1 MLHKCLIVAEMCP
14 NHKMATIFRG
24 EICGKFSK
32 KPHKMK
38 KIHNFHKF
46 FLNLWSSKPLIFKE
60 KMHFST
66 NTQFSKSFWRKFFQK
81 NILAL
86 ICGNRAKIDYY
97 SHIPTKVASTNF
109 KANLCKVWQSA
120 ITNTFLILKMWQ
132 DLCSRN
138 YVRKCNI
145 AGNKY
150 DDRGRI
156 LG

>member
-1 MLHKCLIVAEMCP
+1 
-14 NHKMATIFRG
+14 MATIFQRQKCG
-24 EICGKFSK
+24 EFSK

-38 KIHNFHKF
+38 KIHICHIF
-46 FLNLWSSKPLIFKE
+46 FSKVWSSKPLIFKE

-81 NILAL
+81 DILAL
-86 ICGNRAKIDYY
+86 ICGNRVKIDYY
-97 SHIPTKVASTNF
+97 SHIPTKVASTNL
-109 KANLCKVWQSA
+109 KAKMCKVWQSA
-120 ITNTFLILKMWQ
+120 ITNAFLTLKMWR

-138 YVRKCNI
+138 YGSRKCNI

-150 DDRGRI
+150 DDRGGL

>member
-1 MLHKCLIVAEMCP
+1 MCL
-14 NHKMATIFRG
+14 NHKMATTFQRQKCG
-24 EICGKFSK
+24 EFSK

-38 KIHNFHKF
+38 KIHICHIF
-46 FLNLWSSKPLIFKE
+46 FSKMWSSKPLIFKE

-81 NILAL
+81 DILGL
-86 ICGNRAKIDYY
+86 KCGNRAKIDYY
-97 SHIPTKVASTNF
+97 SHIATKVSSTNF
-109 KANLCKVWQSA
+109 KADLWKLWQSA

-138 YVRKCNI
+138 YDRKCYGT
-145 AGNKY
+145 GNKH
-150 DDRGRI
+150 DDRRRL

>member
-1 MLHKCLIVAEMCP
+1 MCL
-14 NHKMATIFRG
+14 NHKMATTFQRQKCG
-24 EICGKFSK
+24 EFSK

-81 NILAL
+81 DILTL
-86 ICGNRAKIDYY
+86 ICGNRVKIDYY

-120 ITNTFLILKMWQ
+120 ITNTFLTLKMWQ
-132 DLCSRN
+132 EMCSRN
-138 YVRKCNI
+138 YGNRKRYGT
-145 AGNKY
+145 GNKY
-150 DDRGRI
+150 DDRERI

>member
-1 MLHKCLIVAEMCP
+1 MCL
-14 NHKMATIFRG
+14 NHKMATTFQRQKCG
-24 EICGKFSK
+24 EFSK

-38 KIHNFHKF
+38 KIHICHIF
-46 FLNLWSSKPLIFKE
+46 FLKMWSSKPLIFKE

-81 NILAL
+81 DILGL
-86 ICGNRAKIDYY
+86 KCVNKVKIDYY
-97 SHIPTKVASTNF
+97 SHIPTKVASTLL
-109 KANLCKVWQSA
+109 KAKMWKMWQSA
-120 ITNTFLILKMWQ
+120 ITNTFLRLKMWQ

-138 YVRKCNI
+138 YVRKCYI